1 MGIVWTIILLFLAR
15 VVNSHRVELSDGD
28 SAEDGGKP
36 KEME

>member
-15 VVNSHRVELSDGD
+15 AVNSHRVELSD
-28 SAEDGGKP
+28 AAVDGGKP

>member
-15 VVNSHRVELSDGD
+15 VVNSQRVELGD
-28 SAEDGGKP
+28 AAADGGKP